1 MMLSKLLLFIGH
13 KIVGNSTLTSVLLA
27 LLAAHLIAML
37 IWVMRL
43 ESRIADAQYQHE
55 LEAAAHNATKAEL
68 VLARRDLAT
77 LKAALE
83 QSRQGCEALRMQV
96 VAAHESAAEAVNA
109 AQARKRILDAVKPIV
124 RPVRPGEVVDDATRH
139 AVADRLNRPL

>member
-1 MMLSKLLLFIGH
+1 MLSKLLLFIGH

-43 ESRIADAQYQHE
+43 ESRIADTQYQHE
-55 LEAAAHNATKAEL
+55 LETAAHNATKAEL
-68 VLARRDLAT
+68 MLARRDLAT
-77 LKAALE
+77 LRVALE
-83 QSRQGCEALRMQV
+83 QSRQGQGALRMQV

-109 AQARKRILDAVKPIV
+109 AQTRKRILDAVKPTV